1 MPVTGEV
8 KFMRS
13 QIFGALL
20 FTNLLVYADEFVLS
34 LYETEQYAISE
45 IVSAMGEKNVAK
57 LLLDSFRLKRLGDSI
72 RHVPPLQ
79 FLGFVLTNPKLKDC
93 LKKISKSTFKWS
105 SFIDGFGENME
116 KEFLQGKLIPQLES
130 FSKLVGGSKE
140 QLESYVYQEDWE
152 EFVKCL
158 F

>member
-1 MPVTGEV
+1 M
-8 KFMRS
+8 KS
-13 QIFGALL
+13 WIFGMLL
-20 FTNLLVYADEFVLS
+20 FTNLFISADEFVLS
-34 LYETEQYAISE
+34 LNLNEQYAVSE
-45 IVSAMGEKNVAK
+45 IITAMGEKNVAK

-79 FLGFVLTNPKLKDC
+79 FLGFVLTNPRLKDC
-93 LKKISKSTFKWS
+93 LKKISRSTFKWS
-105 SFIDGFGENME
+105 SFIDGLGENME
-116 KEFLQGKLIPQLES
+116 KEFFQGKLLPQLES

-140 QLESYVYQEDWE
+140 QLEAYVYEQDWE

>member
-1 MPVTGEV
+1 
-8 KFMRS
+8 MRS
-13 QIFGALL
+13 WIFGVLL
-20 FTNLLVYADEFVLS
+20 FTNLLVQADEFVVS
-34 LYETEQYAISE
+34 LNPNEQYAVSE
-45 IVSAMGEKNVAK
+45 IIIAMGEKNVAK

-79 FLGFVLTNPKLKDC
+79 FLGFVLTNPRLKDC

-116 KEFLQGKLIPQLES
+116 KEFFHGRLTPQLES

-140 QLESYVYQEDWE
+140 QLEAYVYEQDWE

>member
-1 MPVTGEV
+1 MKSLV
-8 KFMRS
+8 
-13 QIFGALL
+13 FGALL
-20 FTNLLVYADEFVLS
+20 FTNLFVFADEFVLS
-34 LYETEQYAISE
+34 LNVNEQYAISE
-45 IVSAMGEKNVAK
+45 IITAMGEKNVAK

-79 FLGFVLTNPKLKDC
+79 FLGFVLTNSKLKDC

-116 KEFLQGKLIPQLES
+116 KEFFQGRLLSQLQG

-140 QLESYVYQEDWE
+140 QLEAYVYQQDWE

>member
-1 MPVTGEV
+1 
-8 KFMRS
+8 MRS
-13 QIFGALL
+13 WIFGALF
-20 FTNLLVYADEFVLS
+20 FTNLLAYADEFVLS
-34 LYETEQYAISE
+34 LNANEQYAVTE
-45 IVSAMGEKNVAK
+45 IITAMGEKNVAK
-57 LLLDSFRLKRLGDSI
+57 LLLDSFRLRRLGDSI

-79 FLGFVLTNPKLKDC
+79 FLGFVLTNQRLKDC

-116 KEFLQGKLIPQLES
+116 KEFFHGRLIPQLED

-140 QLESYVYQEDWE
+140 QLEAYVYQQDWE